1 MLNQFIL
8 LSREELISKIFQLT
22 NDNKIL
28 RSDLMKYKLLFNCEN
43 YKFLL
48 QIRDNKSF
56 INYLNSSQNKQ
67 QNNVMKSVFILK
79 YICYECS

>member
-28 RSDLMKYKLLFNCEN
+28 RSDLIKYKLMFNCYEN
-43 YKFLL
+43 YINFLQ

-56 INYLNSSQNKQ
+56 INYLNSSQK
-67 QNNVMKSVFILK
+67 
-79 YICYECS
+79 